1 MIRPLL
7 FIKYILFNKLPSYS
21 TISTHY
27 SVRKFLAIQSF
38 DRYLVK
44 VHHDNVWPL
53 NASVLLICARLCPN
67 KTEKIVFFLEKFFNH
82 ATSIR
87 QIKMAMI
94 TLTTAILGVL
104 HTSTSNTFWIKHLS
118 ALSAVYH
125 VQPTTKML
133 SCSVVFLHQY
143 RTN

>member
-7 FIKYILFNKLPSYS
+7 FIKLILFNKLLRYL

-27 SVRKFLAIQSF
+27 SVGNSLVIQSF
-38 DRYLVK
+38 AGYLVEA
-44 VHHDNVWPL
+44 HHDSVWSL
-53 NASVLLICARLCPN
+53 NASMLLICARLCLS

-94 TLTTAILGVL
+94 TLTIAILGVL

-133 SCSVVFLHQY
+133 LCSVVFLHQY